1 VRGIWSLPKAAPAL
15 MRHIGA
21 YIELVGL
28 DLARAQREITAQVV
42 ASAIAAICA
51 LFAVFMFCLG
61 VVAYTWDTAYRVA
74 AIVWMGGGFLV
85 IAIAALIYRSRLSR
99 ASARSPLLS
108 DVKREWQEDRVIL
121 ERILSSDEN

>member
-1 VRGIWSLPKAAPAL
+1 MRGLWSLPKAAPAL

-21 YIELVGL
+21 YIELVAL

-42 ASAIAAICA
+42 AAAIAAICA
-51 LFAVFMFCLG
+51 LFALFMLCLG
-61 VVAYTWDTAYRVA
+61 VVAYTWDTTYRVA
-74 AIVWMGGGFLV
+74 AIAWMGGGFLL
-85 IAIAALIYRSRLSR
+85 IAIAALIYRSRLGR
-99 ASARSPLLS
+99 ARTPLLS

>member
-21 YIELVGL
+21 YIELVAL

-85 IAIAALIYRSRLSR
+85 IAIAALIYRSRLGR
-99 ASARSPLLS
+99 ARAPLLS

>member
-1 VRGIWSLPKAAPAL
+1 MRGLWSLPKAAPAL

-28 DLARAQREITAQVV
+28 DLARAQREITAEVV
-42 ASAIAAICA
+42 ALAIAAICV
-51 LFAVFMFCLG
+51 LFAVFMACLG

-74 AIVWMGGGFLV
+74 AIAWMGGGFLV
-85 IAIAALIYRSRLSR
+85 IAIVAVIYRSSLSKGR
-99 ASARSPLLS
+99 ALLFT
-108 DVKREWQEDRVIL
+108 DVRREWQEDRVIL